1 LKIRFLVFLGIV
13 LLVLAG
19 SGAYMVQRSVS
30 LAPGLRPW
38 APGLWA
44 FLGLF
49 ILLQLGVP
57 MAHRLLGIRLAALH
71 WVTYTAFSLVS
82 SFFLYLAGI
91 DLLRGLWDLAAG
103 MPPAAGPRLL
113 GTAALLT
120 LGSALAG
127 MVQCYRLPRVRQVD
141 IPVRELPEDLHG
153 FRIVQL
159 SDLHLGPLLSPARM
173 ARIVDRANGLQADFV
188 AVTGDLADGDVAQE
202 RRCLDELGRLHARHG
217 IAFVTGN
224 HDHYSG
230 SGPWIQA
237 VRELGWRVL
246 LNAHVVIPVGGA
258 ELAVI
263 GLPDPTAA
271 AEGLPPNLDRAMAGV
286 PRAAFKLLLFHPPT
300 GTRRASRLGIH
311 LQLSGHTHGGQYFPW
326 SPIVRR
332 FFDHPVGL
340 CRRGGMWIHVSPGT
354 GFWGPPNRFL
364 VPAEITQLTLV
375 PAGPEK

>member
-1 LKIRFLVFLGIV
+1 MKIRFLVFLGTV

-19 SGAYMVQRSVS
+19 TGAYMVLRSVS

-44 FLGLF
+44 ILGLF

-57 MAHRLLGIRLAALH
+57 MAHRLLGIRLAALY
-71 WVTYTAFSLVS
+71 WITYTAFSLVS
-82 SFFLYLAGI
+82 SFLLYLAGI
-91 DLLRGLWDLAAG
+91 DLLRGLWLFVAG
-103 MPPAAGPRLL
+103 VPPATGPRLL

-173 ARIVDRANGLQADFV
+173 ARIVDRANGLQADLI

-202 RRCLDELGRLHARHG
+202 RRCLDELGRLRSRHG

-237 VRELGWRVL
+237 VRELSWRVL
-246 LNAHVVIPVGGA
+246 LNEHTVIPVGGA

-263 GLPDPTAA
+263 GLPDPAAA
-271 AEGLPPNLDRAMAGV
+271 AEGLSPDLDRALAGV
-286 PRAAFKLLLFHPPT
+286 PQAAFKLLLFHPPT
-300 GTRRASRLGIH
+300 GTRRASHLGIH

-332 FFDHPVGL
+332 FFDHPMGL
-340 CRRGGMWIHVSPGT
+340 GRQGGMWIHVSPGT